1 MLTHAPTQRLLAGP
15 PLDGRAESL
24 AAHHRRLGPLP
35 ALPARQMVAALE
47 TTGLLGRGGA
57 GFPVGRKWRAISE
70 RTENGTPVVVANGAE
85 GEPESAKDR
94 FLMTHRP
101 HLIIDGAILAA
112 GTLGADRVEL
122 YLGREHTS
130 AVRAMRV
137 AVSQR
142 HVSEQKLLHV
152 VEAPIGYV
160 AGESTAVVHYVNSKD
175 ARPLMTPP
183 RMSERGVRNRPTLV
197 QNVESLAYSALI
209 ARYGPDWFR
218 ERGRGNNRGTALV
231 TVAGPVRNEGVVEI
245 DLGTPLAEVVE
256 LAGGLTGTP
265 QAVLIG
271 GYFGTWTRIDS
282 AWNLPLDPES
292 LKAAGLTL
300 GCGLVRL
307 LDARACGVDYS
318 ARIMAFLAAG
328 SAMQCGPCRYGL
340 ADLASA
346 SGRVAA
352 MSAGPDDL
360 YHIDR
365 WTGLVTGRGACRHP
379 DGAAQQ
385 MSTAMT
391 VFADDFAS
399 HAEHRRCLAGA
410 HVGGVR

>member
-1 MLTHAPTQRLLAGP
+1 LPDHPAGTV
-15 PLDGRAESL
+15 
-24 AAHHRRLGPLP
+24 
-35 ALPARQMVAALE
+35 VAAIE
-47 TTGLLGRGGA
+47 ATGLLGRGGA
-57 GFPVGRKWRAISE
+57 GFPVGRKWRAIYE
-70 RTENGTPVVVANGAE
+70 RVEGDTPVIVANGAE

-101 HLIIDGAILAA
+101 HLVIDGAILAA
-112 GTLGADRVEL
+112 RTLGADRVEL
-122 YLGREHTS
+122 YLGREHTM
-130 AVRAMRV
+130 AVWSMKQAVVQRAR
-137 AVSQR
+137 
-142 HVSEQKLLHV
+142 SERNLLHV
-152 VEAPIGYV
+152 VEAPLGYV
-160 AGESTAVVHYVNSKD
+160 AGESTAVVHYVNGKD
-175 ARPLMTPP
+175 ARPLATPP
-183 RMSERGVRNRPTLV
+183 RMSERGVHNRPTLV

-218 ERGRGNNRGTALV
+218 ERGRGSNRGTALM
-231 TVAGPVRNEGVVEI
+231 TVAGPVRNEGVVEV
-245 DLGTPLAEVVE
+245 DLGTPLAELVE
-256 LAGGLTGTP
+256 LVGGLTGTP
-265 QAVLIG
+265 QAVLVG
-271 GYFGTWTRIDS
+271 GYFGTWTRMDE

-292 LKAAGLTL
+292 LKAAGLTF

-307 LDARACGVDYS
+307 LDDRACGVDYS

-346 SGRVAA
+346 SARVAA
-352 MSAGPDDL
+352 MSAGADDL

-385 MSTAMT
+385 MSTAMA

-399 HAEHRRCLAGA
+399 HAERRRCIAGA
-410 HVGGVR
+410 HVGGIR